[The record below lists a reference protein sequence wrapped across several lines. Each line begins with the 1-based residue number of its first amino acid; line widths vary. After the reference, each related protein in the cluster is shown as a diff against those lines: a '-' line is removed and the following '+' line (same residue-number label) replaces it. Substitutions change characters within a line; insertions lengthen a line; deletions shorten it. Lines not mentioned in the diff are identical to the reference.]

1 MELVFQMALVEGE
14 GLQVQNDEALMA
26 MEVVLVLPEHHKS
39 HHLPRYYYCI
49 VMPFPLLVP
58 FDDTFVVV
66 VVVVV
71 VMVAVV
77 EIELVEE
84 GEVVVV
90 VELIDYH

>member
-14 GLQVQNDEALMA
+14 GLQVQNDEALMV

-39 HHLPRYYYCI
+39 HHLPHYYYCI
-49 VMPFPLLVP
+49 VMPLPLLVP
-58 FDDTFVVV
+58 FDGTFVVV

-71 VMVAVV
+71 PMVVV

-90 VELIDYH
+90 ELIDYH